1 MVVPEEG
8 KIWPATRRIE
18 ASPSGSDGAV
28 DGRRRNRTNPSR
40 RTSTEADLTPLRH
53 RSRTGLRAHD
63 VDFVFCA
70 PERGRCRL
78 HRPTGDP
85 PPRRREK
92 SPFRGRVETER
103 EVSGVWR
110 GWLLPREAVEGAST
124 VNPCIWCEREKCRDE
139 GERIARAAVGGRGAL

>member
-8 KIWPATRRIE
+8 KISPATRRIE
-18 ASPSGSDGAV
+18 ASPCGSDGAV
-28 DGRRRNRTNPSR
+28 DGRIRKPTNRSR
-40 RTSTEADLTPLRH
+40 RTSAEADLTPLRL
-53 RSRTGLRAHD
+53 RSRTTLRAHD

-103 EVSGVWR
+103 GGARSFR
-110 GWLLPREAVEGAST
+110 CLPRAAPS
-124 VNPCIWCEREKCRDE
+124 
-139 GERIARAAVGGRGAL
+139 ARSRRGGGYSEPLHLA